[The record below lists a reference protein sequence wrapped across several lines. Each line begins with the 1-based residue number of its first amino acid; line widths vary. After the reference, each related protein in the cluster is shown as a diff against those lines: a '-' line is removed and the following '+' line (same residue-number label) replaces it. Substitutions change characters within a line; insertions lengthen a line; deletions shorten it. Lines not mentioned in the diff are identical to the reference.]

1 MVLIEAVI
9 KPFKLDDLKDALED
23 LGVGGLTIT
32 EVLQTSQSGWRRPS
46 ASTDVGP
53 DAVPKVKVEI
63 AAPEELA
70 ARVIEAI
77 CVHGSSGRTEDGLAI
92 VQRMVGVV
100 RIRTGEQGPDALLP

>member
-1 MVLIEAVI
+1 
-9 KPFKLDDLKDALED
+9 
-23 LGVGGLTIT
+23 
-32 EVLQTSQSGWRRPS
+32 RRPS